1 MINRKFLALTFCCV
15 VLGQAQVTAAADT
28 PVYKSVDEKGEVTYT
43 DEPTGAAERVDLPPV
58 PSVPPSEFEQAVP
71 AEPAVADEN
80 QSMGYRQLE
89 VIAPTPAETLDN
101 NPGNIRIVAGV
112 DPALNIAAGDR
123 LQFYLDGKPVGEPG
137 AADEIVIPNV
147 DRGTHTASVAVI
159 DATGNALQ
167 RSDAVQ
173 FFLHRQSINFPTRKD
188 GAP

>member
-1 MINRKFLALTFCCV
+1 MNKQIFLVLTASCV
-15 VLGQAQVTAAADT
+15 VLSHIAAAADT
-28 PVYKSVDEKGEVTYT
+28 PVYKSVGEDGEVTYT

-71 AEPAVADEN
+71 PEPAVVDES
-80 QSMGYRQLE
+80 QPMGYRQLE
-89 VIAPTPAETLDN
+89 VIAPLPDETLHN
-101 NPGNIRIVAGV
+101 NPGNLHIVAGV

-137 AADEIVIPNV
+137 VTGEIMIPEV

-159 DATGNALQ
+159 DAAGNAVQ
-167 RSDAVQ
+167 RSDAVR

-188 GAP
+188 GEP

>member
-15 VLGQAQVTAAADT
+15 ALGQAQVTAAADT
-28 PVYKSVDEKGEVTYT
+28 PVYKSVGEDGEVTYT

-71 AEPAVADEN
+71 PEPAVTDEN
-80 QSMGYRQLE
+80 QPMGYRQIE
-89 VIAPTPAETLDN
+89 VIAPMPGETLHS

-123 LQFYLDGKPVGEPG
+123 LQFYLDGEPVGPPG
-137 AADEIVIPNV
+137 VNEEILIPQV
-147 DRGTHTASVAVI
+147 DRGTHTAAVAVI
-159 DATGNALQ
+159 DAAGNALQ
-167 RSDAVQ
+167 RSDAVR

-188 GAP
+188 GEP